1 MSGLLQD
8 TFSLSKPTT
17 LVRPYASAAKQVT
30 KRSAPLCTDYRGSAE
45 SLRRREVQLLSA
57 NRIKP
62 QGVLR
67 ETSGVTAHAS
77 RREMT
82 QRAMQQRSTNLRYHQ
97 NRIGSIMT
105 LPSEQQSALNE
116 ELKLKQLQNQ
126 RIRQPTRQSA
136 STEAKKLPDYA
147 PYEAQLAHADRL
159 VVNSARNDA
168 ASIMRSRKKCAANL
182 KVAPSRAFK
191 PLQGAQLASADI
203 RLKRPLPA
211 TLRARRDVPTVA
223 LETPY
228 VSTNG
233 QQESLTLSRPSA
245 ARFTQAAVAGT
256 DRANNADTFAAIS
269 QQPLESYSKSRSLKA
284 TTAVVQ
290 PTAENFLPVHANANA
305 PNTIYRSTRRTYAA
319 PRATQRDAIDG
330 LTAAE
335 LTVDTFR
342 PRIDAKRAIAYPAAA
357 VHDAPPKYVEN
368 AVLAPN
374 EALQVAVPKA
384 RATLTAAGGKADL
397 QDLFCALPGQTETAS
412 LARTRQ
418 SIVAT
423 APAAR
428 SDVDTYV
435 PYESI
440 GLSAQSSKRLAGA
453 PRKWSIAPM
462 ETLPSESYQSYAAL
476 PAERAHE
483 SSARPVAVAN
493 EATPTQASAAVY
505 LPATTHQVRRSKARE
520 VARAQA
526 TSRDFLE
533 TFEGGIQL
541 QSEQIFKGADRSVQA
556 SCASQPSSNAVT
568 TTFVTA
574 PQKALNYEDTK
585 SLISEICA

>member
-77 RREMT
+77 RREMM
-82 QRAMQQRSTNLRYHQ
+82 QRAMQQRNKNPIYQ
-97 NRIGSIMT
+97 KNRIGSIMT
-105 LPSEQQSALNE
+105 LPSDQQSALNE

-126 RIRQPTRQSA
+126 QIRPPTRQSA
-136 STEAKKLPDYA
+136 PTEAKKLPDYA
-147 PYEAQLAHADRL
+147 PYEAQLTHADRL
-159 VVNSARNDA
+159 VLNSARDNA
-168 ASIMRSRKKCAANL
+168 ALIMRSRKKCAANL

-203 RLKRPLPA
+203 RSKRPFPVM
-211 TLRARRDVPTVA
+211 RARRDVPTVA

-233 QQESLTLSRPSA
+233 QQESLKLSRPSA

-256 DRANNADTFAAIS
+256 DRANNADTFAAIP

-284 TTAVVQ
+284 TTAYVQ
-290 PTAENFLPVHANANA
+290 PTAEDFLPVHANANA

-330 LTAAE
+330 TTAAE

-342 PRIDAKRAIAYPAAA
+342 PRIDTQRAIAYPAAA

-368 AVLAPN
+368 AVIAPN

-428 SDVDTYV
+428 SDVDAYV

-440 GLSAQSSKRLAGA
+440 GLSAQSSKRPAGA
-453 PRKWSIAPM
+453 PRKWSIAPV

-476 PAERAHE
+476 PVERAHE
-483 SSARPVAVAN
+483 TTARPVAVAN

-505 LPATTHQVRRSKARE
+505 LPATTQQVRRSKARDMAP
-520 VARAQA
+520 ARA
-526 TSRDFLE
+526 TSRDLFD
-533 TFEGGIQL
+533 TFEGGVHL
-541 QSEQIFKGADRSVQA
+541 PPEQIFKGTDRSVQA
-556 SCASQPSSNAVT
+556 SRASQPRSNAVT